1 MSSKPFVAATN
12 PDESWPGEA
21 IGLPRTGRN
30 SLASWRS
37 RIGALLIDWGAST
50 LVAMLLFGSGVWH
63 ERGWKSFAAL
73 IIFFLESTALGALVG
88 GSFGQLITRIAVV
101 RLDRQPLGVLRS
113 LARSALVCMALPAL
127 VIGMHRRG
135 LHDLAVNTV
144 VVNRK

>member
-1 MSSKPFVAATN
+1 MMAGPVE
-12 PDESWPGEA
+12 DEAHPGESL
-21 IGLPRTGRN
+21 GLPAEGRN

-50 LVAMLLFGSGVWH
+50 LAAMAVFGPAIWH
-63 ERGWKSFAAL
+63 DRGPVSFAVL
-73 IIFFLESTALGALVG
+73 IIFFVESSLLGIFAQ
-88 GSFGQLITRIAVV
+88 GSFGQLITRIRVM
-101 RLDRQPLGVLRS
+101 RLDGQPLGVLRS
-113 LARSALVCMALPAL
+113 VSRTLLVCLALPAM